1 VNNKEHLSNNVQ
13 GDIKM
18 QQRIL
23 RLPEVI
29 NRTGLSRSSIYLMIS
44 KNQFPSQIN
53 LGERM
58 MGFLEEDVNIWIDE
72 RVKAS
77 RPSEAQ

>member
-1 VNNKEHLSNNVQ
+1 
-13 GDIKM
+13 M

-29 NRTGLSRSSIYLMIS
+29 SRTGLSRSSIYLKIS
-44 KNQFPSQIN
+44 KNEFPSQIN

-77 RPSEAQ
+77 RPQGMEATK

>member
-1 VNNKEHLSNNVQ
+1 
-13 GDIKM
+13 M

-29 NRTGLSRSSIYLMIS
+29 SRTGLSRSSIYLKIS
-44 KNQFPSQIN
+44 KNEFPSQIN

-58 MGFLEEDVNIWIDE
+58 MGFLEEDVNTWIDE

-77 RPSEAQ
+77 RPQGLELAG

>member
-1 VNNKEHLSNNVQ
+1 
-13 GDIKM
+13 M

-29 NRTGLSRSSIYLMIS
+29 SRTGLSRSSIYLKIS
-44 KNQFPSQIN
+44 KNEFPSQIN

-58 MGFLEEDVNIWIDE
+58 MGFLEKDVNTWIDE

-77 RPSEAQ
+77 RPQSLEIVR

>member
-1 VNNKEHLSNNVQ
+1 
-13 GDIKM
+13 M

-29 NRTGLSRSSIYLMIS
+29 NRTGLSRSSIYLKIS
-44 KNQFPSQIN
+44 KNEFPSQIN

-58 MGFLEEDVNIWIDE
+58 MGFLEGDINKWIDE
-72 RVKAS
+72 RIKAS
-77 RPSEAQ
+77 RPGEVQ

>member
-1 VNNKEHLSNNVQ
+1 
-13 GDIKM
+13 M

-23 RLPEVI
+23 RLPEVM

-44 KNQFPSQIN
+44 KNDFPSQIL

-58 MGFLEEDVNIWIDE
+58 MGFLEEDVNTWIEE
-72 RVKAS
+72 RVKSSRSQGLEAS
-77 RPSEAQ
+77 R

>member
-1 VNNKEHLSNNVQ
+1 
-13 GDIKM
+13 M

-29 NRTGLSRSSIYLMIS
+29 SRTGVSRSSIYLKIS
-44 KNQFPSQIN
+44 KNEFPSQII

-58 MGFLEEDVNIWIDE
+58 MGFLESDVDEWIDE
-72 RVKAS
+72 RIKAS
-77 RPSEAQ
+77 RPKGLEVNA

>member
-1 VNNKEHLSNNVQ
+1 
-13 GDIKM
+13 M

-44 KNQFPSQIN
+44 KNDFPSQIL
-53 LGERM
+53 LGERTI
-58 MGFLEEDVNIWIDE
+58 GFVEQDINNWIDE
-72 RVKAS
+72 RIKAS